1 LSKLAKA
8 LKSYKPHKNS
18 TATVVKGCALG
29 RSMKESHEKITFF
42 NDASWKVYF
51 SAKVGVLI
59 ALNSKP

>member
-1 LSKLAKA
+1 LSKLVEAF
-8 LKSYKPHKNS
+8 KSYKPHQNR
-18 TATVVKGCALG
+18 TATVVKGGALG
-29 RSMKESHEKITFF
+29 RSMTESHEKITFF

>member
-1 LSKLAKA
+1 LSKLVEAF
-8 LKSYKPHKNS
+8 KSYKPHQ
-18 TATVVKGCALG
+18 VKGGALG
-29 RSMKESHEKITFF
+29 RSMTESHEKITFF